1 MNNLLA
7 FRLLERSRVI
17 RGVRGKHHLLSLR
30 THARLRRDLK
40 FITNFTCARNTHA
53 RPHHKTSMNDTPMW
67 ASYSAYILCFTMLH
81 TCMSPLS
88 LSPLL
93 TCIHF
98 RPLPHS
104 TCLHHYNIMFSQATN
119 NNTLAVQ
126 HTLMHFQKTHSS
138 TAANIGGDEL
148 HHDANEF
155 FSKTENIV
163 EEYPFQGK
171 PLFPLLLFYLIL
183 CFFHLSLIS
192 LLFWF
197 FAFILLDHIL
207 MII

>member
-1 MNNLLA
+1 MGQLFCLYSLLHYVTHMYVSP
-7 FRLLERSRVI
+7 LP
-17 RGVRGKHHLLSLR
+17 LSS
-30 THARLRRDLK
+30 
-40 FITNFTCARNTHA
+40 
-53 RPHHKTSMNDTPMW
+53 P
-67 ASYSAYILCFTMLH
+67 YLH
-81 TCMSPLS
+81 TFSS
-88 LSPLL
+88 
-93 TCIHF
+93 
-98 RPLPHS
+98 S
-104 TCLHHYNIMFSQATN
+104 TCLHHYNIIFSQATN

-171 PLFPLLLFYLIL
+171 PHFPLLLFYLIL
-183 CFFHLSLIS
+183 SFFHLSLIS